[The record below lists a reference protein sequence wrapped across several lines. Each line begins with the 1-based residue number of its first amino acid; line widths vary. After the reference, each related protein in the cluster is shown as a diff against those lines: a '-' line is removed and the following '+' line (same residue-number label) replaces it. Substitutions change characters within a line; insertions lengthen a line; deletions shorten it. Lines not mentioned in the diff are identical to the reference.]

1 MLRWK
6 HAILATE
13 KARGRRDLRARRQ
26 FNRALRGGSDSDT
39 DPDDYKYSSVS
50 EEEEE
55 EEEDTRSEMEKLRA
69 EQRRRFR
76 ERQEREAR
84 DERIERNIGRME
96 RAKKK
101 DKIVNALWT
110 ISNNNYNW
118 KEGRPLWTKS
128 KDVTDVYDNLAHDGM
143 TIDAFAEE
151 LVNKYPDD
159 EAKRDKVVEGL
170 RADVKAWKEN
180 GGYPPKLSDTLNL
193 LES

>member
-1 MLRWK
+1 
-6 HAILATE
+6 
-13 KARGRRDLRARRQ
+13 
-26 FNRALRGGSDSDT
+26 
-39 DPDDYKYSSVS
+39 
-50 EEEEE
+50 
-55 EEEDTRSEMEKLRA
+55 
-69 EQRRRFR
+69 
-76 ERQEREAR
+76 
-84 DERIERNIGRME
+84 ME

>member
-50 EEEEE
+50 EEEE

-180 GGYPPKLSDTLNL
+180 GGFAPKLSDALNL